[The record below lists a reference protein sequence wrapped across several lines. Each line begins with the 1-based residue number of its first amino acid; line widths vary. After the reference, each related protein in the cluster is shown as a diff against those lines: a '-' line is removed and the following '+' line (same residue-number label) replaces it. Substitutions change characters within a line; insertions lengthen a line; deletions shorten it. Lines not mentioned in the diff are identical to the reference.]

1 MVERSIFHGIF
12 SRPSVIKLMEGCKN
26 DFHGERYRV
35 RLEHVCINEMRF
47 QNGFNGCDKGRNTG
61 NAEWRRANG
70 RNKKRKLGINEKHD

>member
-35 RLEHVCINEMRF
+35 QLERVYKWNAVLEWIQRLWRGAGEEHRKREMETR
-47 QNGFNGCDKGRNTG
+47 GR
-61 NAEWRRANG
+61 
-70 RNKKRKLGINEKHD
+70 EK

>member
-35 RLEHVCINEMRF
+35 RLERVY
-47 QNGFNGCDKGRNTG
+47 K
-61 NAEWRRANG
+61 
-70 RNKKRKLGINEKHD
+70 